1 MYVHE
6 HNLPKMMPEKTL
18 MPVPEHFLLRELS
31 IVIYSESYHSAS

>member
-6 HNLPKMMPEKTL
+6 CNLPKMTPENNS